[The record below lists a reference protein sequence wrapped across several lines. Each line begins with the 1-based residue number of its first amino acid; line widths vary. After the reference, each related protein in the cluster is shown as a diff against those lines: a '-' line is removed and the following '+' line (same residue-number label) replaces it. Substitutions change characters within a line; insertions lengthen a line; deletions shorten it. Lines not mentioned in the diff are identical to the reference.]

1 MEIEK
6 EEEGRREEVRTQRWV
21 FHYLVLYGVSLEAQ
35 DQKPCT
41 LLFKVTCGKPSHR
54 QALGRLNGCCFLA
67 KQDLRLWL
75 HRVRID
81 CMFNSGMY
89 IENEKSKVEICVC
102 VGIRIE
108 RRKTFNI

>member
-1 MEIEK
+1 MEVEK

-21 FHYLVLYGVSLEAQ
+21 FRYLVLCGVSLEAQ
-35 DQKPCT
+35 DQKPYT
-41 LLFKVTCGKPSHR
+41 LLFKVAYSKPSHR
-54 QALGRLNGCCFLA
+54 QALSQLNSCCFLA

-75 HRVRID
+75 HRVRTD
-81 CMFNSGMY
+81 CMFNSGVY
-89 IENEKSKVEICVC
+89 IKNEKSKVEICVC